1 MKRSI
6 AETREPII
14 PSKAETRAPTRVKD
28 KRRRRRD
35 LEGNAVRYIFFL
47 CALVSIVTTV
57 GIVISLLSQAVGFFQ
72 EVPFWEFF
80 FGTRWTPILKPNS
93 YGVLP
98 LVGGTLLVAGL
109 ALAVAI
115 PVGLAIAIFLAEYA
129 PDNLRRVIKP
139 ALEYWRGSRR
149 RIRLFF
155 ALTCLIPKIRTYSP
169 HASST
174 P

>member
-1 MKRSI
+1 M
-6 AETREPII
+6 
-14 PSKAETRAPTRVKD
+14 RVKD
-28 KRRRRRD
+28 KRRRWRD

-57 GIVISLLSQAVGFFQ
+57 GIVVSLLSQAVGFFQ

-129 PDNLRRVIKP
+129 PDKLRKDHQARP
-139 ALEYWRGSRR
+139 
-149 RIRLFF
+149 
-155 ALTCLIPKIRTYSP
+155 
-169 HASST
+169 
-174 P
+174 